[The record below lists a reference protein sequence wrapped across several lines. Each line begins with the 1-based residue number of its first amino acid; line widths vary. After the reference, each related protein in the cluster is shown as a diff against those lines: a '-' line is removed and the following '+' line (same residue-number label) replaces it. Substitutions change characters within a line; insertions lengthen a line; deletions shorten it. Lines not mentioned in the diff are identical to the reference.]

1 MNFEINRTVIMPNH
15 IYQSLQMLE
24 TSFLKYNHENEL
36 NKLRIL
42 NCEFDMCRNNYCHRY
57 LGEPKNESKTICLC
71 QRYL

>member
-1 MNFEINRTVIMPNH
+1 MNFEINRTVIMPNR

-42 NCEFDMCRNNYCHRY
+42 NCEFDMCRNNYCH
-57 LGEPKNESKTICLC
+57 
-71 QRYL
+71 

>member
-1 MNFEINRTVIMPNH
+1 MNLEMNRTAMMPNR

-42 NCEFDMCRNNYCHRY
+42 NCEFDMCRNNYCH
-57 LGEPKNESKTICLC
+57 
-71 QRYL
+71 